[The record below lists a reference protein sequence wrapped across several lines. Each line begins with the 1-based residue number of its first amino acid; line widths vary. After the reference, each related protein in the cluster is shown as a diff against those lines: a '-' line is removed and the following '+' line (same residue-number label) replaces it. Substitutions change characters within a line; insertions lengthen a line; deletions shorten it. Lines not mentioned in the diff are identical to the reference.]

1 MPGST
6 VKDMND
12 IAIKVYTKYG
22 YEKMYPGCLGHFVG
36 MAVHDVGPYNKPFV
50 PGVVFNVE
58 PILEDKNMKLHI
70 RLEDT
75 IIITADGH
83 ENVTAGTT
91 TDPEAM
97 YKLVKE
103 KGIGEK

>member
-1 MPGST
+1 
-6 VKDMND
+6 MNN
-12 IAIKVYTKYG
+12 IAKGVYAKYG
-22 YEKMYPGCLGHFVG
+22 YEKMYPGGIGHYVG
-36 MAVHDVGPYNKPFV
+36 MAVHDVGPRDKAFV

-58 PILEDKNMKLHI
+58 PILEDKEMKLHI

-83 ENVTAGTT
+83 ENVTASTT

>member
-1 MPGST
+1 
-6 VKDMND
+6 
-12 IAIKVYTKYG
+12 
-22 YEKMYPGCLGHFVG
+22 
-36 MAVHDVGPYNKPFV
+36 
-50 PGVVFNVE
+50 
-58 PILEDKNMKLHI
+58 MKLHI

-83 ENVTAGTT
+83 ENVTASTT